1 MKNFKEFMEE
11 MDSDENPRETRADIA
26 RRKFAAAKEKTSS
39 TTSQSPSAVK
49 FTKSKGQLPRLF
61 RKKVKTIERE
71 D

>member
-11 MDSDENPRETRADIA
+11 MDSDEDPRGTRADIA
-26 RRKFAAAKEKTSS
+26 RRKFASAKEKTSS
-39 TTSQSPSAVK
+39 VTTQSPSAVK

-61 RKKVKTIERE
+61 RKKVKPTEGE

>member
-11 MDSDENPRETRADIA
+11 MDSDENPRETRADVA
-26 RRKFAAAKEKTSS
+26 RRKFAAAREKTSS
-39 TTSQSPSAVK
+39 VTSQSPSAVK

-61 RKKVKTIERE
+61 RKKVIPTVGE

>member
-1 MKNFKEFMEE
+1 MEE

-26 RRKFAAAKEKTSS
+26 RRKFASAKEKTSS
-39 TTSQSPSAVK
+39 VTTQSPSAVK

-61 RKKVKTIERE
+61 RKKVKPTEGE